1 MRLDFNV
8 LWIEDHQREVESYQ
22 VDIARL
28 LNKEGFRLQVLF
40 SSSISNA
47 KDYLHDEIYGD
58 NIDLILMD
66 YDLGAGGKGDD
77 GLVEI
82 RSIFPYKDI
91 IFYSSQAGD
100 LLELVAKKRLQGIY
114 CSTRDELPDTVD
126 GVFEALIKK
135 VLDLDHSRGIVMGA
149 SSDVDYRVYECLVRS
164 FELGDDS
171 RKKLAFENIKK
182 DMEKKFERLSDV
194 SNKIN
199 KIQHISELND
209 KKFSG
214 IYTAADKLF
223 LLQRLLQTDEFN
235 KEFVGKIESYKQETI
250 PKRNKLAHT
259 QVINGDGFSRKLI
272 DDKGTELQIGD
283 MKALRQELLA
293 IQDHFDQLLQNLISN
308 QGSDLA

>member
-1 MRLDFNV
+1 
-8 LWIEDHQREVESYQ
+8 
-22 VDIARL
+22 
-28 LNKEGFRLQVLF
+28 
-40 SSSISNA
+40 
-47 KDYLHDEIYGD
+47 
-58 NIDLILMD
+58 MD

-171 RKKLAFENIKK
+171 RKQLAFDNIKK

-194 SNKIN
+194 SDKIT
-199 KIQHISELND
+199 KIQHISALND

-223 LLQRLLQTDEFN
+223 LLQDC
-235 KEFVGKIESYKQETI
+235 YKQMRLIKNSLEKLKVTSKRQFLNETNWLI
-250 PKRNKLAHT
+250 
-259 QVINGDGFSRKLI
+259 RKSSMVMDLVGSLLMI
-272 DDKGTELQIGD
+272 
-283 MKALRQELLA
+283 KAPNCKSET
-293 IQDHFDQLLQNLISN
+293 
-308 QGSDLA
+308 